1 MNLPANFSEA
11 DWKVV
16 SSLPS
21 MVGGAAA
28 VADNSGIFGMLKES
42 MANVRA
48 IMDGLKSYPN
58 NDLISA
64 MTPTRENAKEM
75 KDMAM
80 ERRTEIMTM
89 LKEKGVQSSEALVAL
104 TLEEA
109 ARANSIIDA
118 NTAPETAV
126 EFKAWIIEIATK
138 VINSAKEGGKLGF
151 GGVLVSEKERQF
163 LEDLKNVLC

>member
-1 MNLPANFSEA
+1 MTLPANFSEA
-11 DWKVV
+11 DWKIV
-16 SSLPS
+16 STLPS

-48 IMDGLKSYPN
+48 MMDGMKSYPN
-58 NDLISA
+58 NQLISA

-75 KDMAM
+75 KEMAM
-80 ERRTEIMTM
+80 NRRTEIMAM
-89 LKEKGVQSSEALVAL
+89 LKEKGVQSPDALVAL

-109 ARANSIIDA
+109 ARANSIIDTNA
-118 NTAPETAV
+118 SPEEAA

-138 VINSAKEGGKLGF
+138 VVNSAKEGSTLGF
-151 GGVLVSEKERQF
+151 GGTLVSDKETQF
-163 LEDLKNVLC
+163 LADLKNVLC